1 VRFYNHLPIGWRCTR
16 SLADKES
23 TKGGSTMQTTRHIL
37 RISGPPA
44 RGGRPTFAGV
54 GSVMASIGTAAREAT
69 CMRFRHASKIKG
81 RRPDWLREA
90 ADLNPVDIQDAG
102 DHSKIVIIEAPM
114 LGEAAAEVY
123 KKKGLFDTFPSEQET
138 ALDVLGQT
146 VRVIAARN
154 ATSEWYDTDL
164 LKRMEKFR
172 PFFKQLGVCAV
183 GLATLNGA
191 GIETLPTAT
200 IDQATIDAAES
211 LHRQSPKAR
220 RVRIS
225 GKLDMLR
232 DSDRAFDLLLTD
244 HSRIRGV
251 WEDDLGA
258 IIALLGKQVVVD
270 ALAVFRPSGSLLR
283 IEAGG
288 MDEAGADDA
297 YFSKMPKPA
306 PSKIDLRT
314 IHQPQAANTGLAAV
328 YGRWPGDESE
338 AQLLAAL
345 KGLD

>member
-1 VRFYNHLPIGWRCTR
+1 
-16 SLADKES
+16 
-23 TKGGSTMQTTRHIL
+23 
-37 RISGPPA
+37 
-44 RGGRPTFAGV
+44 
-54 GSVMASIGTAAREAT
+54 
-69 CMRFRHASKIKG
+69 MRFRHASKIKG

-90 ADLNPVDIQDAG
+90 TDLNPVDIHDAG
-102 DHSKIVIIEAPM
+102 DHSKIVIIQAPV
-114 LGEAAAEVY
+114 LGEAAADMYE
-123 KKKGLFDTFPSEQET
+123 KRGLFDTFPSEQET

-146 VRVIAARN
+146 VGVIADRN
-154 ATSEWYDTDL
+154 AASEWYDTDL
-164 LKRMEKFR
+164 LKRLEKFR
-172 PFFKQLGVCAV
+172 PFFRQHGVSAV

-232 DSDRAFDLLLTD
+232 DSDRAFDLLLADGT
-244 HSRIRGV
+244 RIRGV

-258 IIALLGKQVVVD
+258 IIQMLGKQVVVD
-270 ALAVFRPSGSLLR
+270 ALAIFRPSGSLLR

-288 MDEAGADDA
+288 MEEAGVDDT

-306 PSKIDLRT
+306 PSRMDLRA
-314 IHQPQAANTGLAAV
+314 IHQPQAANTGLSAIF
-328 YGRWPGDESE
+328 GKWPGDESE
-338 AQLLAAL
+338 EQLLAAL
-345 KGLD
+345 KDLD

>member
-1 VRFYNHLPIGWRCTR
+1 M
-16 SLADKES
+16 
-23 TKGGSTMQTTRHIL
+23 KGGPTMQTTRHIL
-37 RISGPPA
+37 RISGSSS

-54 GSVMASIGTAAREAT
+54 GSVMAAIGTAAREAT
-69 CMRFRHASKIKG
+69 CMRFRHSSKIKG

-90 ADLNPVDIQDAG
+90 TDLNPVDIQDAG
-102 DHSKIVIIEAPM
+102 DHSKIVIIEAPS
-114 LGEAAAEVY
+114 LGGAAAEMY
-123 KKKGLFDTFPSEQET
+123 RNQGLFDTFPSEQET
-138 ALDVLGQT
+138 AIDVLGQT
-146 VRVIAARN
+146 VGVIAARN
-154 ATSEWYDTDL
+154 AASEWYDTDL

-172 PFFKQLGVCAV
+172 SFFRQHGVSAV

-200 IDQATIDAAES
+200 IDQATIDAAET

-232 DSDRAFDLLLTD
+232 DSDRAFDLLLADGT
-244 HSRIRGV
+244 RIRGV

-258 IIALLGKQVVVD
+258 IIQMLRKQVVVD

-283 IEAGG
+283 IEAGA
-288 MDEAGADDA
+288 MEAASDDDA
-297 YFSKMPKPA
+297 YFSKLPMPA
-306 PSKIDLRT
+306 PSRTDLRA
-314 IHQPQAANTGLAAV
+314 IRQPQAANTGLAAV

-345 KGLD
+345 KDLE